1 MRPTRLLLTV
11 VLAWTGVFVAL
22 PAGAAGCATGWG
34 SAPDVVAAMGTGEV
48 DAVRV
53 GRDVCWDRA
62 VIDIDGPVGGYRA
75 EYVEQVTADGS
86 GAVVPIPGGARLQF
100 VVHHPA
106 QSLGVAVGQP
116 VAAVAGFPTLRSVV
130 YAGSFEGM
138 TTFGSA
144 PGRGCR
150 SGCSLWPGRVD
161 MGASCSTWRTAG
173 QHDLA
178 WITTLSGSCTADS
191 WRHGASG
198 RPGAVESG
206 RSRGPGHGVTPDW
219 KSSARQAARS
229 CPAGGGPS
237 PTTHRVCA
245 ATRCSSAH
253 PRVAVSAPA
262 IPHRGPRPDPSFSA
276 WSR

>member
-34 SAPDVVAAMGTGEV
+34 SAPDVVATMGMGEV

-100 VVHHPA
+100 VVHHPE
-106 QSLGVAVGQP
+106 QSLRVAVGQP

-138 TTFGSA
+138 TTFGVGTRARLPFRVFALSG
-144 PGRGCR
+144 PGGH
-150 SGCSLWPGRVD
+150 GRIVLD
-161 MGASCSTWRTAG
+161 VAHRRTA
-173 QHDLA
+173 
-178 WITTLSGSCTADS
+178 
-191 WRHGASG
+191 
-198 RPGAVESG
+198 
-206 RSRGPGHGVTPDW
+206 
-219 KSSARQAARS
+219 
-229 CPAGGGPS
+229 
-237 PTTHRVCA
+237 
-245 ATRCSSAH
+245 
-253 PRVAVSAPA
+253 
-262 IPHRGPRPDPSFSA
+262 
-276 WSR
+276 